1 MTGVE
6 ITLILVGVIFVLV
19 SFFVQEK
26 LTPNYVQEITILR
39 EK

>member
-6 ITLILVGVIFVLV
+6 ITLILVGIIFVLV

-26 LTPNYVQEITILR
+26 LTPERCTGDNQI
-39 EK
+39 K

>member
-6 ITLILVGVIFVLV
+6 ITLILVGFSLV

-26 LTPNYVQEITILR
+26 LTPKDV
-39 EK
+39 